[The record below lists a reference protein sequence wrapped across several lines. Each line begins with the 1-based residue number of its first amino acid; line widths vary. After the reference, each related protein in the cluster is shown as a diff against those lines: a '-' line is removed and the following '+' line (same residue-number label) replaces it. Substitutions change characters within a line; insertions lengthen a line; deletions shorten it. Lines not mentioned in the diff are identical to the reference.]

1 MTRGESVASVD
12 LIFKLAGIGIL
23 VTVAYSVLERLDRK
37 EWGQLV
43 ALAGIAIG
51 FLMVLREVAQLFQSV
66 KTMFNL

>member
-1 MTRGESVASVD
+1 MDNVD

-23 VTVAYSVLERLDRK
+23 VTVAYTVLERLDRK

-51 FLMVLREVAQLFQSV
+51 FLMVLQEVAILFRTV
-66 KTMFNL
+66 RAMFNL

>member
-1 MTRGESVASVD
+1 MANID
-12 LIFKLAGIGIL
+12 LIFKLAGVGIL

-51 FLMVLREVAQLFQSV
+51 FLMVLQEVSKLFQ
-66 KTMFNL
+66 TIRTLFNL

>member
-1 MTRGESVASVD
+1 MANID

-51 FLMVLREVAQLFQSV
+51 FLMVLQEVSKLFQ
-66 KTMFNL
+66 TIRTLFNL